1 MTEYKS
7 SLEET
12 LKAAAER
19 SQNKEDKSI
28 ETTTSASAAATFL
41 VNEV

>member
-1 MTEYKS
+1 M
-7 SLEET
+7 
-12 LKAAAER
+12 KAVAER
-19 SQNKEDKSI
+19 SQNKENKSS